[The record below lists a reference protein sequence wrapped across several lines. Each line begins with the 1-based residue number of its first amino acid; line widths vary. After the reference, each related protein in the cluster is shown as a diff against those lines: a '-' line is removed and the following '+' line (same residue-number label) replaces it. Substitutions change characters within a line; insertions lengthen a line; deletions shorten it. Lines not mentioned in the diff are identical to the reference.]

1 MYNIILYNNC
11 SNKIQIKGDLQ
22 VNRHE
27 YFYTNLNWVR
37 NRLDKENIA
46 YEINSK
52 EKTIIIT
59 TPLGKSIINKIIEG
73 GI

>member
-1 MYNIILYNNC
+1 M
-11 SNKIQIKGDLQ
+11 
-22 VNRHE
+22 NRHE